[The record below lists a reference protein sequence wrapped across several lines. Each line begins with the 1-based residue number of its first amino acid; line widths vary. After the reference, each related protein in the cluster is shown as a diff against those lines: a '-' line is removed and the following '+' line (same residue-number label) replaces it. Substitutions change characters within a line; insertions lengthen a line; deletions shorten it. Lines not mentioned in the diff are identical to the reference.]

1 MVKGILGDFA
11 TEFVAKNQKPKS
23 AKEFTLTD
31 ADYEKFVQYTKS
43 KKFTYDS
50 EVDREMKELL
60 KKAEDEKMAT
70 SIQSAYDALKSK
82 IAEAKA
88 KEIYSSKKELFELL
102 ESEIV
107 RRYFYRKGVI
117 EHGFV
122 NDEDIKE
129 ALNAINNP
137 TQYSKLLKPS
147 K

>member
-1 MVKGILGDFA
+1 
-11 TEFVAKNQKPKS
+11 
-23 AKEFTLTD
+23 
-31 ADYEKFVQYTKS
+31 
-43 KKFTYDS
+43 S
-50 EVDREMKELL
+50 EVDKEMKELL
-60 KKAEDEKMAT
+60 KKAEDEKMIT
-70 SIQSAYDALKSK
+70 SIQSAFDALKSK

-129 ALNAINNP
+129 ALNTINNP
-137 TQYSKLLKPS
+137 IQYSKLLNPS